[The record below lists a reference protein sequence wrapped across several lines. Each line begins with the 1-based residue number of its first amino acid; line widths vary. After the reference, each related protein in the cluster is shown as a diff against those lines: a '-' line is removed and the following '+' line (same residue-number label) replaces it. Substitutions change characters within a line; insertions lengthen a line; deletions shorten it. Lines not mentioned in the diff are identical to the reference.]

1 MEKSRIRAEAEI
13 FYKTLYDPAV
23 YNNSGATGTV
33 DATNSWTDTQ
43 IGRLWWIQELRFTII
58 CIKVILS
65 RTTHIGINCLPGCNN
80 RCA

>member
-1 MEKSRIRAEAEI
+1 MEKSRIAEAEI

-43 IGRLWWIQELRFTII
+43 IGRLWWD
-58 CIKVILS
+58 
-65 RTTHIGINCLPGCNN
+65 
-80 RCA
+80 